1 MARVVPTS
9 SVDSTFKSPSRMQ
22 LQDYE
27 AREDLAKPNAVTY
40 RPRFGAVLKNEGQPT
55 SYQTDTENAGKVRKK
70 EIFEQK

>member
-1 MARVVPTS
+1 
-9 SVDSTFKSPSRMQ
+9 MQ

-55 SYQTDTENAGKVRKK
+55 SYQPDTENAGKVRKK